1 MRKMLRNSGLTAVIL
16 ISLAATVL
24 LPKKVSQWVVLVSIL
39 LFAISKSVRFFIEHK
54 EDFLRMKKRAFSK
67 KEELHKPLPTTLIDI
82 KYVIN
87 HLSHRITDK
96 LHSAFPE
103 SSWDWVDKPSV
114 KLFTEGGIIRIR
126 THKTEE
132 FNEAD
137 VILDSFG
144 RIDFKMLKASS
155 IAEIIKAEDENAEVA
170 FTVDTKVWFEQ
181 CGQKA
186 LTELITELNAK
197 GTKTLLINE
206 DGSVVLEDNKQ
217 VGSLKSFPSKNLWK
231 KLIGIFEEQGLT
243 AVENE
248 DSILL
253 GW

>member
-1 MRKMLRNSGLTAVIL
+1 MRELLRKSGLTTVIVLVL
-16 ISLAATVL
+16 IATAL
-24 LPKKVSQWVVLVSIL
+24 LPKNVSQWIVLVTIS
-39 LFAISKSVRFFIEHK
+39 LFVIAKGITYCLNHK
-54 EDFLRMKKRAFSK
+54 EDFSRVKKRAIAK
-67 KEELHKPLPTTLIDI
+67 KEECRPLPTTLIDI

-96 LHSAFPE
+96 LHSAFPD
-103 SSWDWVDKPSV
+103 SSWDWIDKPSV

-126 THKTEE
+126 THKTDE

-137 VILDSFG
+137 VILDSYG

-155 IAEIIKAEDENAEVA
+155 IAEIIKAEDENADVA

-181 CGQKA
+181 CGQKV

-206 DGSVVLEDNKQ
+206 DGSIVLEDKKQ

-231 KLIGIFEEQGLT
+231 KLIGIFEDHGLT

>member
-1 MRKMLRNSGLTAVIL
+1 MRNSLRKSGLTTVIVLVL
-16 ISLAATVL
+16 IATAL
-24 LPKKVSQWVVLVSIL
+24 LPKNVSQWIVLVTIS
-39 LFAISKSVRFFIEHK
+39 LFVIAKGINYCLNHK
-54 EDFLRMKKRAFSK
+54 EDFSRVKKRAIAK
-67 KEELHKPLPTTLIDI
+67 KEECRPLPVTLIDI

-96 LHSAFPE
+96 LHSAFPD
-103 SSWDWVDKPSV
+103 SSWDWIDKPSV
-114 KLFTEGGIIRIR
+114 KLFTEGGIIRIS

-137 VILDSFG
+137 VILDSYG

-155 IAEIIKAEDENAEVA
+155 IAEIIKAEDEKADVA
-170 FTVDTKVWFEQ
+170 FTVDTKVWYEQ
-181 CGQKA
+181 CGQKV

-206 DGSVVLEDNKQ
+206 DGSIVLEDNKQ